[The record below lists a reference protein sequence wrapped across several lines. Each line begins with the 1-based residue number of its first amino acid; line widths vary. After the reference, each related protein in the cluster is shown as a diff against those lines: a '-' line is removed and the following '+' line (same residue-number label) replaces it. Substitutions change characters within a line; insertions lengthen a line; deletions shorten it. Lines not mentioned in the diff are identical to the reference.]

1 MLRINKLN
9 RFNKK
14 NIDFI
19 RRFTAGVRQIDIDI
33 SGRILIPKD
42 LINHAKISKN
52 IVVSS
57 AVNILEIWDKTLYE
71 EAINDAK
78 GDFGN
83 LAEDVMGDKID
94 NDVP

>member
-1 MLRINKLN
+1 MEVSNSQNARVY
-9 RFNKK
+9 
-14 NIDFI
+14 I
-19 RRFTAGVRQIDIDI
+19 RVGDIEIDI

-42 LINHAKISKN
+42 LINHAKISKD

>member
-1 MLRINKLN
+1 M
-9 RFNKK
+9 FNKK

-19 RRFTAGVRQIDIDI
+19 RRFTAGVKQIDIDI
-33 SGRILIPKD
+33 SGRILIPRD
-42 LINHAKISKN
+42 LINHAKISKD

-57 AVNILEIWDKTLYE
+57 AVNILEIWDKGLYE
-71 EAINDAK
+71 EAIDDAK

-94 NDVP
+94 NDVS